1 MLDWMNSE
9 PATERTMRICDP
21 YLPERRTVLTGQ
33 FQLIGV
39 HVNMMHGQVLCSDS
53 AGEVLGRGEAG
64 SARGRAGSASC
75 PCVIQSSNAEHEDP
89 ARSSHP
95 REVDVQRKT
104 PFCSFGLGRVRAS
117 MTRNPERLKKERRNV
132 PLLKVSHL
140 IKTHQSKR
148 WTTSRHHSQVTAG
161 QLRKRS

>member
-1 MLDWMNSE
+1 MHSCAQN
-9 PATERTMRICDP
+9 
-21 YLPERRTVLTGQ
+21 LPKRRTVLTGQ
-33 FQLIGV
+33 FQLVGD
-39 HVNMMHGQVLCSDS
+39 HVNMMHGQALCSHA

-117 MTRNPERLKKERRNV
+117 MRRNPERLKKER
-132 PLLKVSHL
+132 PKYH
-140 IKTHQSKR
+140 
-148 WTTSRHHSQVTAG
+148 
-161 QLRKRS
+161 

>member
-1 MLDWMNSE
+1 MLEWMNSE
-9 PATERTMRICDP
+9 PATERTMLFCDP
-21 YLPERRTVLTGQ
+21 YLPERRTVLTGR

-39 HVNMMHGQVLCSDS
+39 HVNMMHGQALCSES

-95 REVDVQRKT
+95 REVDVQ
-104 PFCSFGLGRVRAS
+104 G
-117 MTRNPERLKKERRNV
+117 
-132 PLLKVSHL
+132 
-140 IKTHQSKR
+140 
-148 WTTSRHHSQVTAG
+148 RHHSVLLTGRVDDAESRT
-161 QLRKRS
+161 LKKRAT

>member
-1 MLDWMNSE
+1 MQSCAQN
-9 PATERTMRICDP
+9 
-21 YLPERRTVLTGQ
+21 LPKRRTVLTLR

-39 HVNMMHGQVLCSDS
+39 HVNMMHGQALCSDS

-117 MTRNPERLKKERRNV
+117 MRWNPERLKKERLNV
-132 PLLKVSHL
+132 LRGGRARGRGPRSKHCGINLRVRRTPPSHGV
-140 IKTHQSKR
+140 KP
-148 WTTSRHHSQVTAG
+148 
-161 QLRKRS
+161 

>member
-1 MLDWMNSE
+1 MHSCAQN
-9 PATERTMRICDP
+9 
-21 YLPERRTVLTGQ
+21 LPKRRTVLTLR

-39 HVNMMHGQVLCSDS
+39 HVNIMRGQALCSES

-117 MTRNPERLKKERRNV
+117 MTRNPERLKKERHTCYGT
-132 PLLKVSHL
+132 KVV
-140 IKTHQSKR
+140 
-148 WTTSRHHSQVTAG
+148 SRDTG
-161 QLRKRS
+161 WLRTRCSCLGEGCESSSCIARTRGMRLFAFKHRARSS

>member
-1 MLDWMNSE
+1 MLF
-9 PATERTMRICDP
+9 CDP
-21 YLPERRTVLTGQ
+21 YLPERRTVLTGR

-39 HVNMMHGQVLCSDS
+39 HVNMMHGQALCSDS

-117 MTRNPERLKKERRNV
+117 MRRNPERLKKERLNW
-132 PLLKVSHL
+132 LIVS
-140 IKTHQSKR
+140 KSD
-148 WTTSRHHSQVTAG
+148 WVAG
-161 QLRKRS
+161 GTEK